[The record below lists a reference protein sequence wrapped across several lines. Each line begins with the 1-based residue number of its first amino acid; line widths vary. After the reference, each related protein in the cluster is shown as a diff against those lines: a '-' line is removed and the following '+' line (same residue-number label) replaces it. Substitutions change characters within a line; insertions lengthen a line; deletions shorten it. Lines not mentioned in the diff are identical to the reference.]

1 MSYTAPYPPNFS
13 APYPP
18 GAQPQSTPQKDDKKK
33 KHLRWII
40 PVVMVV
46 VALLAGLLGGFIGAK
61 VTSSGEDSY
70 TNVLEDPVVPTDTN
84 NKKPAPAG
92 SVQAVAEK
100 VLPSVVSIQVGAGNR
115 QTGFGSG
122 VILSEDGLIMTNAHV
137 VNGATSIAI
146 VTSENQT
153 IPASVVGIDEVT
165 DIAVVKA
172 KVKSGLRPIELGSSS
187 NLVVGQP
194 VVAVGAPLGLSGT
207 VTSGIISAL
216 NRPVHVAD
224 RTGRGSD
231 TVMNAIQ
238 TDAAINP
245 GNSGGALVD
254 MNGRLIG
261 INSAIITLGGMEN
274 PFGMDSPG
282 GNIGLGFAIPVNQ
295 AHRIAKQLAEGKSV
309 NHAVI
314 GVKVVPSSEP
324 LGSEIVSVVPGSA
337 ADKAGLRAGQVI
349 VKVDGR
355 ALDPVDGLVAY
366 VRSKSPGDVI
376 KVTVQSKGGGN
387 QKTVDVTV
395 GAAKN

>member
-1 MSYTAPYPPNFS
+1 MSYNAPYPPNFS

-18 GAQPQSTPQKDDKKK
+18 GAGSNGFPVEEKKK
-33 KHLRWII
+33 KSRWVF
-40 PVVMVV
+40 PVTIVV
-46 VALLAGLLGGFIGAK
+46 VALLAALLGGFLGVKTA
-61 VTSSGEDSY
+61 TDGNDGY
-70 TNVLEDPVVPTDTN
+70 TNVLEAPITPSDPD
-84 NKKPAPAG
+84 NKKPAPVG

-100 VLPSVVSIQVGAGNR
+100 VLPSVVSIQVGAGGR

-137 VNGATSIAI
+137 VNNATDIAI
-146 VTSENQT
+146 VTNENRIVQ
-153 IPASVVGIDEVT
+153 ARLVGIDPVS

-172 KVKSGLRPIELGSSS
+172 RVNSGLQPIELGSSA
-187 NLVVGQP
+187 NLAVGQP

-224 RTGRGSD
+224 RSGRGSD

-274 PFGMDSPG
+274 PFGMESPG

-295 AHRIAKQLAEGKSV
+295 AHRIAKQLAEGKTV
-309 NHAVI
+309 RHPVI
-314 GVKVVPSSEP
+314 GVKVIPSADP
-324 LGSEIVSVVPGSA
+324 LGSEIVSVVSGSA

-366 VRSKSPGDVI
+366 VRSKAPGDVI

-395 GAAKN
+395 GAARN